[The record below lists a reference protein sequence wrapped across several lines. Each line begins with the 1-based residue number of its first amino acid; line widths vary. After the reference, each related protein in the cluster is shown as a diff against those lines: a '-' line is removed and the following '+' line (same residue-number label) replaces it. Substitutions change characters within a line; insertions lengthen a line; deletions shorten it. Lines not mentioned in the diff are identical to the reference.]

1 MPNLAQ
7 LVTELQKP
15 AYAARVA
22 AGSNGEL
29 VTEVNAAKPFS
40 KRWRPV
46 AVDEFKAIVAGKLG
60 ALTSQQREVLRI
72 LLQGDSVDLED
83 SDIRAALEV
92 IFTDTAVRT
101 ALAAVAREDDLVSLR
116 DVRDAVRQ
124 IPAALVNQ

>member
-22 AGSNGEL
+22 AGANGEL
-29 VTEVNAAKPFS
+29 VTEVNAANPFS

-60 ALTSQQREVLRI
+60 ALSSQQREVLRI

-83 SDIRAALEV
+83 SDIRAALEG
-92 IFTDTAVRT
+92 IFTDAAVRT
-101 ALAAVAREDDLVSLR
+101 ALAAVAREDDLVTLNQ
-116 DVRDAVRQ
+116 VREAVRQ